1 MTAAE
6 HRILVV
12 DDEKSITDLV
22 TMALH
27 LHGADVEVAHTG
39 NEALRAVEAFRPHLV
54 VLDVMLPD
62 LDGFTVL
69 ERMGRERRSA
79 DIPVLFLTARGD
91 LDDRLRGLELGG
103 DDYMTKP
110 FSVEEMLLRI
120 TAILRRSEGYDDVG
134 PRLAVAD
141 VELDEE
147 SHEVRRGGA
156 RVELTPTEFR
166 LLHYLM
172 MNAGQVVS
180 KAQIRDRVWDYSFDG
195 KVNMVEVYVSYLRK
209 KLDAHGPP
217 LIRTVRGLGYSMR
230 TCARP
235 RCPRCPATPVT
246 HAAHPRVPIQAPEG
260 LVTLRLRLLL
270 LLVGIVAAGLVISD
284 VVTYNALR
292 SFLTTR
298 VDQQLEVAAF
308 PVGRALLSSSGLGPR
323 VQDAPPALTPGGS
336 RPFTPPGSF
345 RNGGGLLAPGR
356 GSDRGVLVPPGTYGQ
371 LRNTKGATEA
381 HLFFDYGGRA
391 PTAPVLPARLPGS
404 GLPSGADLYF
414 TASGTGPGAVTYRA
428 LAKPLADRSGVI
440 VVAVPL
446 SDLDSTLRRLLWIE
460 LIVSALVLVG
470 LGVLSWV
477 MVRRDLRPLEAMTK
491 TAGAIAHGDL
501 SRRVSPAAGG
511 TEVGQL
517 GKAFNTMINE
527 IEVAFAERA
536 ASEERLRRFLADASH
551 ELRTPLTSILG
562 YSELFGLGVRDRPAD
577 LSRLPAPHPGRGHED
592 GHAGRR
598 PVPAGPVGPRASAA
612 VRAGGPGR
620 SGQAGRRCPLRLG
633 PRSPRQRGGR
643 AGRSWSR
650 GIPTG
655 SAR

>member
-1 MTAAE
+1 M
-6 HRILVV
+6 
-12 DDEKSITDLV
+12 
-22 TMALH
+22 
-27 LHGADVEVAHTG
+27 
-39 NEALRAVEAFRPHLV
+39 
-54 VLDVMLPD
+54 
-62 LDGFTVL
+62 
-69 ERMGRERRSA
+69 
-79 DIPVLFLTARGD
+79 
-91 LDDRLRGLELGG
+91 
-103 DDYMTKP
+103 
-110 FSVEEMLLRI
+110 
-120 TAILRRSEGYDDVG
+120 
-134 PRLAVAD
+134 
-141 VELDEE
+141 
-147 SHEVRRGGA
+147 
-156 RVELTPTEFR
+156 
-166 LLHYLM
+166 
-172 MNAGQVVS
+172 
-180 KAQIRDRVWDYSFDG
+180 
-195 KVNMVEVYVSYLRK
+195 
-209 KLDAHGPP
+209 
-217 LIRTVRGLGYSMR
+217 
-230 TCARP
+230 
-235 RCPRCPATPVT
+235 
-246 HAAHPRVPIQAPEG
+246 
-260 LVTLRLRLLL
+260 TLRLRLLL

-517 GKAFNTMINE
+517 GKAFNAMINE

-577 LSRLPAPHPGRGHED
+577 LSLSLRHIRDEATRMARLVDDLFLLAQLDHERPLRFEPVDLVDLARRAADALSVSAPDRPVNVVGERAVVVEGDPDRLRQVIDNLAGNAVSHTPAGTAIEIRIAESQSERPSKGGDWAVVTVHDDGPGIDRLDAPRIFEAFYRSDPSRSRSSGGAGLGLAIVAAIVQAHGGMVDLVPGPGATFEVRLPTRRPRPLPVHED
-592 GHAGRR
+592 G
-598 PVPAGPVGPRASAA
+598 
-612 VRAGGPGR
+612 
-620 SGQAGRRCPLRLG
+620 
-633 PRSPRQRGGR
+633 
-643 AGRSWSR
+643 
-650 GIPTG
+650 PTG
-655 SAR
+655 RNLPDQTPSTSSPGP